1 MSWLSYS
8 SLIPPNV
15 FILLTVIGLV
25 LAWRWTRL
33 GLAVAT
39 FGGALLYLASM
50 PVVADYL
57 IGSVKNLAGAMPLL
71 PSDAPP
77 GAIIVLS
84 ADYQGSNIP
93 GRLHTVGPVTLER
106 LAETARQERLLGLPV
121 LVSGGRPYGI
131 DNSLAEM
138 MSTVLQDDFRVPVR
152 WREDRSLNT
161 FENAA
166 FSANILLRAGVPSAL
181 LITHCRD
188 MARALWSFYAVG
200 YPVTP
205 AVCSRQQTTGQRRPD
220 AAGSLSAGSFFP
232 QVPALLVSY
241 RAPRADRPGVVS
253 IPLSP
258 RGSRAECRPRGRRIP
273 LRPGRT
279 GSILR
284 VVSGKR
290 PSGSVGVPRA
300 RLRRSSNPDTARSK

>member
-241 RAPRADRPGVVS
+241 RALHELIGLGWYQYRYRHGEV
-253 IPLSP
+253 
-258 RGSRAECRPRGRRIP
+258 G
-273 LRPGRT
+273 
-279 GSILR
+279 
-284 VVSGKR
+284 
-290 PSGSVGVPRA
+290 PSAGLAAGASH
-300 RLRRSSNPDTARSK
+300 

>member
-71 PSDAPP
+71 PSDTPP

-84 ADYQGSNIP
+84 ADYQGSEIP
-93 GRLHTVGPVTLER
+93 GRSHTVGPVTLER
-106 LAETARQERLLGLPV
+106 LAEAAREERRLGLPV

-138 MSTVLQDDFRVPVR
+138 MSTVLQDDFRVSVR

-166 FSANILLRAGVPSAL
+166 FSADILRRAGVPSAL

-200 YPVTP
+200 YPVIP
-205 AVCSRQQTTGQRRPD
+205 AICSRQQTDQRRP
-220 AAGSLSAGSFFP
+220 AGAGSLSASSFFP
-232 QVPALLVSY
+232 QVPSLLVSY
-241 RAPRADRPGVVS
+241 RALHELIGLGWYRYRYHHGEVS
-253 IPLSP
+253 SP
-258 RGSRAECRPRGRRIP
+258 
-273 LRPGRT
+273 
-279 GSILR
+279 GSIQ
-284 VVSGKR
+284 SGAK
-290 PSGSVGVPRA
+290 
-300 RLRRSSNPDTARSK
+300 